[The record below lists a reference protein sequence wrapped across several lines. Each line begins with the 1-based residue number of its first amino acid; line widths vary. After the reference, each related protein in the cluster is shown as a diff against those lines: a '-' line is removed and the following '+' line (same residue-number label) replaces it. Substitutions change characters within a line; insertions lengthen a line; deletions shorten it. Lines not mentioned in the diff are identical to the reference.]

1 MNNIL
6 NNTAEEFLYL
16 SKLEKEIKNKTTLT
30 EDDREN
36 LEIIANLMQEL
47 NEKLTSYNNQGN
59 QQENVEKAMPYLKS
73 ELKPGYI
80 LCKCNLVDC
89 IYMTEEFI
97 QKIKTE
103 TNESDYGRYE
113 VGRYAW
119 KLELVEVLKEPIPAK
134 GKLGIWNYEAEK

>member
-1 MNNIL
+1 MKIL
-6 NNTAEEFLYL
+6 SIKEPFATLIKEGIKRYETRSWKTNYRGEIYIHA
-16 SKLEKEIKNKTTLT
+16 SKAMSK
-30 EDDREN
+30 
-36 LEIIANLMQEL
+36 
-47 NEKLTSYNNQGN
+47 S
-59 QQENVEKAMPYLKS
+59 ENVEKAIPYLKS

-97 QKIKTE
+97 QEIKNK

-119 KLELVEVLKEPIPAK
+119 KLELIEVLDNPIPAK
-134 GKLGIWNYEAEK
+134 GKLGIWNYEEEK

>member
-59 QQENVEKAMPYLKS
+59 QQENVEKA
-73 ELKPGYI
+73 I
-80 LCKCNLVDC
+80 
-89 IYMTEEFI
+89 
-97 QKIKTE
+97 
-103 TNESDYGRYE
+103 R
-113 VGRYAW
+113 
-119 KLELVEVLKEPIPAK
+119 
-134 GKLGIWNYEAEK
+134 EKFD